1 MLSSA
6 GAQLSMT
13 EPDKNTNSDDEM
25 TASVGHSDSED
36 ATAQSALLRLETDD
50 KIPGSAMNTN
60 GDDRMAESP
69 AETDTGDKLAKSESD
84 TCWEEYLWCKDTC
97 TASLHVVDLISCYSG
112 CIRYYVMC

>member
-6 GAQLSMT
+6 GAQLLMT

-25 TASVGHSDSED
+25 TASFRHSDSDVE
-36 ATAQSALLRLETDD
+36 TAESALLRLDTED

-60 GDDRMAESP
+60 GNDKLAQSP
-69 AETDTGDKLAKSESD
+69 TETDTDDKLAESESD

-97 TASLHVVDLISCYSG
+97 TTALHVVDLISCYSG
-112 CIRYYVMC
+112 CMRYYVMC